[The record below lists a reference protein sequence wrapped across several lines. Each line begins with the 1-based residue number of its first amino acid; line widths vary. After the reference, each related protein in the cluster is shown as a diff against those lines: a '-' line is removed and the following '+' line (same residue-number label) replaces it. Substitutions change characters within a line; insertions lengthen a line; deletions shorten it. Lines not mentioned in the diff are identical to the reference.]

1 MLYDYTCSKCGVIW
15 EEQHPMNDRDN
26 PVGKSCPKEY
36 CEKPESC
43 EGLVERSMTAPGLS
57 FEGSVSTIKRAGSE
71 WNDVLKG
78 IKKASGK
85 ENTIEHY

>member
-15 EEQHPMNDRDN
+15 EEQHPMDDRDIN
-26 PVGKSCPKEY
+26 VGKPTPKEY
-36 CEKPESC
+36 CKDSKKC

-57 FEGSVSTIKRAGSE
+57 FEGSVGTIKRAGSE

-85 ENTIEHY
+85 DNTIEHY